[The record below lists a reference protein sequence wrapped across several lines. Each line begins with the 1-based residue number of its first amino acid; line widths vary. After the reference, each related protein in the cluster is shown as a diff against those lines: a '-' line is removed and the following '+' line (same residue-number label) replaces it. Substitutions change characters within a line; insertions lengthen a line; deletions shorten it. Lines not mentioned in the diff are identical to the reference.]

1 MSLLTAHGFRPVFAA
16 ALTFAVSGL
25 FFGST
30 LKLEEEAL
38 SGLGGTRPAFFEKRA
53 VGIAFLMF
61 FLAFTYSGII
71 SYIALCGEERGI
83 ANMSPFFLAYALG
96 IVMARLSV
104 GKYYDVKGP
113 HYIIVGSFVL
123 LILSNGVLAVS
134 SSVLPFSLGGAVFG
148 VGYGALQPT
157 LLAMAVKDIEPERR
171 GAVNGTVMGAFDIG
185 VGAGAVIL
193 GMVASYSG
201 YSAVYIVSA
210 AAPLIGLLVYFAGK
224 STKIQ
229 RGNSP

>member
-1 MSLLTAHGFRPVFAA
+1 LQ
-16 ALTFAVSGL
+16 
-25 FFGST
+25 
-30 LKLEEEAL
+30 EEPFVK
-38 SGLGGTRPAFFEKRA
+38 LGGARPAFFEKRA
-53 VGIAFLMF
+53 VGIAVLMF

-96 IVMARLSV
+96 IIMARLNV
-104 GKYYDVKGP
+104 GKYYDVNGP

-148 VGYGALQPT
+148 VSYGALQPT

-171 GAVNGTVMGAFDIG
+171 GAVNGTVMGAFYIG

-229 RGNSP
+229 RRNSP